1 MDQFIEFL
9 KHWLPT
15 MQIVTVIV
23 GTLAAFKQRNRLLNL
38 FVLFLWY
45 AILNEFF
52 ADYYGTEIQ
61 PGNNSIVY
69 NVFYPVFFGV
79 LFYLLHQSRKS
90 RRFKQLIVFMYGS
103 YFISMFIELFVL
115 GVDYTLQRQS
125 LPYIIAGTSLLVC
138 FLYFFVELLREELVM
153 HVERNMVFWIA
164 TAYFFYLLA
173 YVPLKVEQNYY
184 ANSVRMAS
192 LFDVYFIMTLI
203 MNLFLIIGFVWSSL
217 WEEK

>member
-1 MDQFIEFL
+1 
-9 KHWLPT
+9 
-15 MQIVTVIV
+15 
-23 GTLAAFKQRNRLLNL
+23 
-38 FVLFLWY
+38 
-45 AILNEFF
+45 
-52 ADYYGTEIQ
+52 
-61 PGNNSIVY
+61 
-69 NVFYPVFFGV
+69 
-79 LFYLLHQSRKS
+79 
-90 RRFKQLIVFMYGS
+90 
-103 YFISMFIELFVL
+103 
-115 GVDYTLQRQS
+115 
-125 LPYIIAGTSLLVC
+125 
-138 FLYFFVELLREELVM
+138 M